1 MNHIAL
7 YKTLVFDC
15 DGVILNSN
23 KVKTEA
29 FYCAALPYGE
39 LAAQALV
46 DYHTTHGGISRY
58 KKFVLFLEELVPKYA
73 EGVQGPDLEQLLESY
88 ANLVKEG
95 LLTCEVAKDLIELRR
110 VLPETN
116 WLIVSGGDQAEL
128 RQVFAERG
136 LEGLFNGGI
145 FGSPDTKD
153 EILTRELSNG
163 NIQTPALFLG
173 DSKYDHQAAIIAGL
187 DFVFLYNWT
196 EVKDWREWQRQEE
209 FFFSE
214 NITKLFRT
222 IHANNK
228 L

>member
-1 MNHIAL
+1 MNDIAL

-15 DGVILNSN
+15 DGVILDSN

-46 DYHTTHGGISRY
+46 DYHTAHGGISRY
-58 KKFVLFLEELVPKYA
+58 KKFTFFLENLVPNHA
-73 EGVQGPDLEQLLESY
+73 ENVQGPGLEQLLESY
-88 ANLVKEG
+88 ANFVKEG
-95 LLTCEVAKDLIELRR
+95 LLTCEVAEGLLELRQI
-110 VLPETN
+110 LPETN

-128 RQVFAERG
+128 HKVFAERG

-145 FGSPDTKD
+145 FGSPNTKD
-153 EILTRELSNG
+153 EILSREISNG
-163 NIQTPALFLG
+163 NIKTPALFLG
-173 DSKYDHQAAIIAGL
+173 DSKYDYQAAISAGL

-196 EVKDWREWQRQEE
+196 EVKDWREWQRKEDV
-209 FFFSE
+209 FVFE
-214 NITKLFRT
+214 NIARLFRT
-222 IHANNK
+222 SHAINK

>member
-1 MNHIAL
+1 MNDIAL

-15 DGVILNSN
+15 DGVILDSN

-46 DYHTTHGGISRY
+46 DYHTAHGGISRY
-58 KKFVLFLEELVPKYA
+58 KKFAFFLENLVPNHA
-73 EGVQGPDLEQLLESY
+73 EDVQGPGLEQLLESY
-88 ANLVKEG
+88 ANFLKEG
-95 LLTCEVAKDLIELRR
+95 LLTCEVAEGLLELRQI
-110 VLPETN
+110 LPEIN

-128 RQVFAERG
+128 HKVFAERG

-145 FGSPDTKD
+145 FGSPNTKD
-153 EILTRELSNG
+153 EILSREISNG

-173 DSKYDHQAAIIAGL
+173 DSKYDYQAAIKAGL
-187 DFVFLYNWT
+187 DFVFLYKWT
-196 EVKDWREWQRQEE
+196 EVKDWKEWQKQEDI
-209 FFFSE
+209 FVFE
-214 NITKLFRT
+214 NIARLFRT
-222 IHANNK
+222 RHANNK